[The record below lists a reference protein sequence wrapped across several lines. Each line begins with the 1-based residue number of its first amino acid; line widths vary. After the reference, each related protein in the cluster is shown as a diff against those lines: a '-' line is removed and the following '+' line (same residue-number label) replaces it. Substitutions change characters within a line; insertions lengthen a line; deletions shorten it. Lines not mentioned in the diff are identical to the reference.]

1 MGLALQADADV
12 LDRGGEDG
20 VGDAGEGARR
30 EVLPVAEVGALG
42 TGGGVALL
50 EPAPRG
56 VEGAELDG
64 DAGADADERRESA
77 LVEGEGALVAVD
89 GGGGLQGARVL
100 VRRLEADLDD
110 VKGLACGE

>member
-1 MGLALQADADV
+1 MCLLMMCV
-12 LDRGGEDG
+12 SVFFFLML
-20 VGDAGEGARR
+20 RR
-30 EVLPVAEVGALG
+30 PPRSTRTDTLVPYTTIFRA
-42 TGGGVALL
+42 GGVALL

-100 VRRLEADLDD
+100 VRRQIGRAH
-110 VKGLACGE
+110 V